1 MIGGLLG
8 PRDLTSTHL
17 IVSFCRQSQQNKE
30 GKESW
35 MIIRERWI
43 ELGLGFFFMLSS
55 SSLSLHKQI
64 AVIQS
69 TMLLAPL
76 ELQSVVGRVGCHRL
90 FFLRRPQASSPSS
103 RASSSRSVSFKS
115 FSSATFHS
123 SAHFLL

>member
-1 MIGGLLG
+1 
-8 PRDLTSTHL
+8 
-17 IVSFCRQSQQNKE
+17 
-30 GKESW
+30 

-43 ELGLGFFFMLSS
+43 ELGLGFFFMFSS

-76 ELQSVVGRVGCHRL
+76 ELQSVVGRVGCHHL

-103 RASSSRSVSFKS
+103 RASSSSWRNLVHSLISSVAGVMDL
-115 FSSATFHS
+115 SSGSLANH
-123 SAHFLL
+123 